1 MPPNR
6 LAFGAALVRLALAF
20 FAIAILPTV
29 YPPMAAHRWLFAAY
43 GAIAALQQFLIW
55 KNIGGQWRVL
65 LGGILDMAL
74 ITFVVQRAGTAR
86 TMLVALYFVVG
97 IINSLVSGPKMGVI
111 LSVVGSVMFAGVVGF
126 EVIGALPYAPDGPE
140 WAHAHAPTAASG
152 GILVGVVALL
162 LMLTTSIVAMLVT
175 RVIDRETQL
184 LEVNERL
191 AELTRKDPLTKLFNR
206 RYILQNIDQGLAWLN
221 RGRPMAVVMIDLD
234 QFKRIN
240 DARGHLDGDEL
251 LRRISEA
258 LQNSTRE
265 VDIAGRYGGDE
276 FVVVLPDT
284 SHEQG
289 RIAGNRFV
297 DAIRQVGLEFDRD
310 HPVTGSAGLSIA
322 RPGDSVAEV
331 LKRADQHAYAAKR
344 LGGDRLYG

>member
-1 MPPNR
+1 MPPNQ
-6 LAFGAALVRLALAF
+6 LAFGAAFVRFALAL
-20 FAIAILPTV
+20 FAIAVLPTV
-29 YPPMAAHRWLFAAY
+29 YPPMAAHRWLFVAY
-43 GAIAALQQFLIW
+43 GGVAAVEQILIW
-55 KNIGGQWRVL
+55 KNIGGQWRIF
-65 LGGILDMAL
+65 LGGVLDMAV
-74 ITFVVQRAGTAR
+74 ITFVIQRTGSSR
-86 TMLVALYFVVG
+86 TMLVSLYFVVG
-97 IINSLVSGPKMGVI
+97 IINSLVTGPKMGML
-111 LSVVGSVMFAGVVGF
+111 LSAVGSAMFAVVVGGEVMGV
-126 EVIGALPYAPDGPE
+126 LPYAPDGPI
-140 WAHAHAPTAASG
+140 WAQAHGPTAYSG
-152 GILVGVVALL
+152 GVLVGMVSSLL
-162 LMLTTSIVAMLVT
+162 LLTTAIVAMLVT
-175 RVIDRETQL
+175 RVNDREVQL

-206 RYILQNIDQGLAWLN
+206 RYILHNIDQGLAWLN
-221 RGRPMAVVMIDLD
+221 RGRPMAIVMIDLD

-251 LRRISEA
+251 LRQVAEA

-284 SHEQG
+284 GHEQG
-289 RIAGNRFV
+289 RIAANRFV

-322 RPGDSVAEV
+322 RPGDSVADV